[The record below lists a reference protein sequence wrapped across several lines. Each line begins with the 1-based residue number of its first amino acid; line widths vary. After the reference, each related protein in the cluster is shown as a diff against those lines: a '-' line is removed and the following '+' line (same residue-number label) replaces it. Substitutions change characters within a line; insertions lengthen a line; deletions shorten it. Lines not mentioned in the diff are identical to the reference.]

1 MGFIVLR
8 MEEMREAGREA
19 LMATVTARCTA
30 PTKWEQSLHLPL
42 QTPALLGCSCS
53 CPYVFIELCCI
64 SPTMFCLHPDIL
76 LSRSLPYWRRRS

>member
-53 CPYVFIELCCI
+53 CPCVFIELCCI
-64 SPTMFCLHPDIL
+64 SPGHSVVPLSAL
-76 LSRSLPYWRRRS
+76 LAAQVIES